1 MKLTHLKEKIKL
13 FLLKV
18 ALYINIDLN
27 RLRCNVKFN
36 GKFMKNNVQLITYV
50 DRLTGS
56 GIQALNNFLNDQ
68 LTGLFS
74 GVHLLPF
81 YYPIDGSDAGF
92 DPIDHT
98 QVDSRLGNWHDIKTL
113 GEGHELMADLIVN
126 HMSAQ
131 SAEFKDVLNN
141 GKNSPFWDLFLT
153 KDKVFSN
160 GLSSTQQAQIYR
172 PRPGSCFTKFSLAN
186 NEAVDFWTT
195 FTDNQIDIDVTS
207 EMGQAYLLRILK
219 TFAENNIK
227 IIRLDAAGYAIK
239 KAGTSCFMLDETF
252 EFIDELSKLANKLG
266 IETLV
271 EIHSYYQTQIEIAK
285 RVDQVYDFA
294 LPPLILHSIFSQDF
308 SALAKWLTISP
319 RNCITVLD
327 THDGIGIIDVG
338 PMNGKQGLLDEVEID
353 NLVEQIHYNSGG
365 ESKQATGAA
374 ASNVD
379 LYQVNCTYYDAL
391 GQNDFDY
398 LIARA
403 IQFFSP
409 GTPQVYYAGLLAE
422 QNDIALL
429 SKTNI
434 GRDINRP
441 YLDNAHVKQALV
453 KPFTRAMIELIKFR
467 NSCDAFNGD
476 FTIISEG
483 STLKM
488 SWKNNDHST
497 RLMVDLAARAALIE
511 VNEPSNIRIISLK
524 SLLNEA

>member
-1 MKLTHLKEKIKL
+1 MR
-13 FLLKV
+13 
-18 ALYINIDLN
+18 LYIKIALN
-27 RLRCNVKFN
+27 RLRCNLKLY
-36 GKFMKNNVQLITYV
+36 GKLMKNNVQLMTYI

-56 GIQALNNFLNDQ
+56 NTQTLNNLLNEQ
-68 LTGLFS
+68 LAGLFS

-98 QVDSRLGNWHDIKTL
+98 QVDSRLGNWNDVKAL

-131 SAEFKDVLNN
+131 SKEFKDVLKN

-153 KDKVFSN
+153 KEKVFPD
-160 GLSSTQQAQIYR
+160 GLSEEDAAKIYR
-172 PRPGSCFTKFSLAN
+172 PRPGSCFTEFSLPNNDSAN
-186 NEAVDFWTT
+186 FWTT

-207 EMGQAYLLRILK
+207 EIGKEYLSRILK
-219 TFAENNIK
+219 TFSENNIK
-227 IIRLDAAGYAIK
+227 IIRLDAAGYALK

-252 EFIDELSKLANKLG
+252 KFIDDLSKTANDLG

-285 RVDQVYDFA
+285 RVDRVYDFA
-294 LPPLILHSIFSQDF
+294 LPPLVLHSIFSQDF
-308 SALAKWLTISP
+308 TALAKWLTIAP

-338 PMNGKQGLLDEVEID
+338 PMNGKAGLLNEEQID
-353 NLVEQIHYNSGG
+353 KLVETIHVNSAG
-365 ESKQATGAA
+365 ESKMATGAA

-379 LYQVNCTYYDAL
+379 LYQVNCTYHDAL

-398 LIARA
+398 LVARA
-403 IQFFSP
+403 IQFFAP

-422 QNDIALL
+422 KNAMELL
-429 SKTNI
+429 SKSNV

-441 YLDNAHVKQALV
+441 YLDTNSIEKALN
-453 KPFTRAMIELIKFR
+453 KPFTKALIQLIKLR
-467 NSCDAFNGD
+467 NNCDAFNGE
-476 FTIISEG
+476 FTITSG
-483 STLKM
+483 QSTLKM
-488 SWKNNDHST
+488 TWKNNEQMAT
-497 RLMVDLAARAALIE
+497 LIVDLTNRNALIE
-511 VNEPSNIRIISLK
+511 IKEGNNISTTKLDK
-524 SLLNEA
+524 LLNEALN